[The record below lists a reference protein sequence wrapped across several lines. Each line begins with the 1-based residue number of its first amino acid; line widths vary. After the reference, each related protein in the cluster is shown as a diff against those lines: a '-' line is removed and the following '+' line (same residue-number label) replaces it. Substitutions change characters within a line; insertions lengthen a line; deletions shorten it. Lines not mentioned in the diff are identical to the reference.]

1 MELNSMEGALSW
13 LRNPRPDADPAQVD
27 LDPDPGLDLAAA
39 QDLVTAAV
47 TKADPNPGAV
57 ADLLHPKIVLGADP
71 GPDLLIKTGEMTA
84 RMVIARAGHAQE
96 IVEDQGI
103 DPGTALGTDP
113 DQEVP

>member
-1 MELNSMEGALSW
+1 MEGALSW

-27 LDPDPGLDLAAA
+27 LDPDPDLDPGLDLAAA

-57 ADLLHPKIVLGADP
+57 ADLLHPKIVLEADP

-84 RMVIARAGHAQE
+84 RMVIARADLAQE